1 MNHTDVEKEGAVYTS
16 GVWNVKEGREDD
28 FERGWQANVDRTA
41 LEHPGIVFRLLRDV
55 DRPGRFV
62 SVVGPWRNREQF
74 ERVIAS
80 EAFKESID
88 TMSDLLDSYEI
99 SAYELAV
106 EVS

>member
-1 MNHTDVEKEGAVYTS
+1 MYTS
-16 GVWNVKEGREDD
+16 GVWNVKPGMDD
-28 FERGWQANVDRTA
+28 AFARGWQATVDRTS
-41 LEHPGIVFRLLRDV
+41 LEHPGLVFRLLRDV

-74 ERVIAS
+74 ESVRVS
-80 EAFKESID
+80 DAFKESINA
-88 TMSDLLDSYEI
+88 MSDLLDSFEI

>member
-1 MNHTDVEKEGAVYTS
+1 MYTS
-16 GVWNVKEGREDD
+16 GVWNVKAGKESD
-28 FERGWQANVDRTA
+28 FTRGWQANVDRTS

-74 ERVIAS
+74 ESVRAS
-80 EAFKESID
+80 EAFKES
-88 TMSDLLDSYEI
+88 MNAMADLLDSYEI